1 MKRLFLVALA
11 LGAGGAAL
19 SSVAL
24 GRVLA
29 GAIETA
35 GTAALGVPVSVG
47 LVTLSPWSGK
57 GTVRRLVVGNPPG
70 FTSPFAFKADAIE
83 VVVRPASLFGDSI
96 VVERVSVR
104 APTVRVEG
112 DNLARLKSKAASGGD
127 GGGGRSVRIK
137 ELEVLD
143 GSVGLPGG
151 LYAPLPDV
159 RLKNV
164 GGRSA
169 LQQVLGAVSVN
180 GLGSSALSGVSG
192 LLRKLR

>member
-1 MKRLFLVALA
+1 MKKLLVVVL
-11 LGAGGAAL
+11 LVGAGGAAL

-47 LVTLSPWSGK
+47 LVTLAPWSGK

-70 FTSPFAFKADAIE
+70 FTSPFAFKADAIV
-83 VVVRPASLFGDSI
+83 VVVRPASLFGDAI
-96 VVERVSVR
+96 VVERVTVR
-104 APTVRVEG
+104 GPTVRVEG
-112 DNLARLKSKAASGGD
+112 DNLARLKAKASSGGD
-127 GGGGRSVRIK
+127 GGGRSVRIK
-137 ELEVLD
+137 ELEILD

-151 LYAPLPDV
+151 LYTPLPDI

-169 LQQVLGAVSVN
+169 LQQVLGSVSAR
-180 GLGSSALSGVSG
+180 GLGSSALDGVGG
-192 LLRKLR
+192 LLKRLR

>member
-1 MKRLFLVALA
+1 MKKLLLLAVLV
-11 LGAGGAAL
+11 LGGGALLASL
-19 SSVAL
+19 AF

-29 GAIETA
+29 SVIETA

-47 LVTLSPWSGK
+47 LVTLAPWSGR

-83 VVVRPASLFGDSI
+83 VVLRPASLLGDSI
-96 VVERVSVR
+96 VVERVTVR

-112 DNLARLKSKAASGGD
+112 DNLSRLKAKASSGGGD
-127 GGGGRSVRIK
+127 GGGRSVRIK
-137 ELEVLD
+137 QLEVLD

-159 RLKNV
+159 RLQNV

-169 LQQVLGAVSVN
+169 LQQVLGAVSTR
-180 GLGSSALSGVSG
+180 GLGSSALEGVGG
-192 LLRKLR
+192 LLKKLR